1 MINNSTSTL
10 LNGNIYYTAHTNI
23 TNFGL
28 NSRITMS
35 GDTNSVITAFSA
47 SAFFLASYFSASSDP
62 LNIFSIS
69 LIKGLKHAYP
79 IGTNH
84 PYKAA
89 EENWKWLKQYI
100 LP

>member
-1 MINNSTSTL
+1 MTSLLTLINDSISTL
-10 LNGNIYYTAHTNI
+10 LNGNIYYIAHTNI

-28 NSRITMS
+28 NPRITMS
-35 GDTNSVITAFSA
+35 GDTNTVIT
-47 SAFFLASYFSASSDP
+47 ASYFSASSDP